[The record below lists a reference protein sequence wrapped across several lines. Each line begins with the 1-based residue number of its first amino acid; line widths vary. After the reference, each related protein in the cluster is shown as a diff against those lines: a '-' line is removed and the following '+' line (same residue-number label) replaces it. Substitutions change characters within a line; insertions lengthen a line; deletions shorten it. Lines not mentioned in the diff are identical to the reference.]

1 MKIEKKYKDW
11 LIKDIPIPVYDTIK
25 QRCFDLSCSIPKL
38 FEMEFGPK
46 LETNKEKAWTIKS
59 IDTATISMI
68 QDKAKEN
75 KMSVGRYLQ
84 HLMNRGNDIC
94 KLEQKKAE
102 YKERL
107 INEVIDKVKEF
118 E

>member
-1 MKIEKKYKDW
+1 LEKKYKDW
-11 LIKDIPIPVYDTIK
+11 LIKDIPIPVYDAIK

-46 LETNKEKAWTIKS
+46 LKTNKEKAWTIKS
-59 IDTATISMI
+59 IDTDTIGMI
-68 QDKAKEN
+68 QDKAKDN

-84 HLMNRGNDIC
+84 HLMERKEDIC

-107 INEVIDKVKEF
+107 IKEVVDTVQKF